1 MSKLP
6 KCFVARPTK
15 TTISI
20 DVVPQSD
27 WKKWSQKL
35 SKFASNWLKSNG
47 FSGKKPGVVL
57 LPNRD
62 GSIQK
67 GVLVVG
73 NASDP
78 WSYAAAR
85 SKLPAGRFEFIGL
98 KSKDEA
104 NAAALGWGLDSYEF
118 TRYRKSTA
126 KKRQL
131 VMPENA
137 DAGEVARLVEGISL
151 TRDLVNTPAQDMGP
165 VALGQAAIDVAEK
178 HGAEWSIIVG
188 SELLEQNYP
197 AVHAVG
203 RAAEEEPRLVDFR
216 WGREDAPKITLVGK
230 GVTFDSG
237 GLDMKS
243 PAHMQLMKK
252 DMGGAAN
259 VLGLAHAVM
268 DAGLDVRL
276 RVLVPCVENAVSGNA
291 FHPLDVLQTRKGI
304 TVEVGNTD
312 AEGRLILC
320 DALHEA
326 QTEKPD
332 LIVDFATLTG
342 AARVAV
348 GIELPAMFCNDDEVA
363 TELLSASGD
372 AGEPIWRLPLFEEY
386 RRHLNSRVA
395 DINNISKTPYG
406 GAITAALFLRE
417 FVGKKT
423 SWVHFDVM
431 AFNMESRPGRP
442 YGGEAMGVRAVYQ
455 MLKSRYTSEA

>member
-1 MSKLP
+1 M
-6 KCFVARPTK
+6 
-15 TTISI
+15 
-20 DVVPQSD
+20 
-27 WKKWSQKL
+27 
-35 SKFASNWLKSNG
+35 
-47 FSGKKPGVVL
+47 
-57 LPNRD
+57 
-62 GSIQK
+62 
-67 GVLVVG
+67 
-73 NASDP
+73 
-78 WSYAAAR
+78 
-85 SKLPAGRFEFIGL
+85 
-98 KSKDEA
+98 
-104 NAAALGWGLDSYEF
+104 
-118 TRYRKSTA
+118 
-126 KKRQL
+126 
-131 VMPENA
+131 
-137 DAGEVARLVEGISL
+137 
-151 TRDLVNTPAQDMGP
+151 
-165 VALGQAAIDVAEK
+165 
-178 HGAEWSIIVG
+178 
-188 SELLEQNYP
+188 
-197 AVHAVG
+197 
-203 RAAEEEPRLVDFR
+203 
-216 WGREDAPKITLVGK
+216 
-230 GVTFDSG
+230 
-237 GLDMKS
+237 
-243 PAHMQLMKK
+243 
-252 DMGGAAN
+252 
-259 VLGLAHAVM
+259 
-268 DAGLDVRL
+268 
-276 RVLVPCVENAVSGNA
+276 VPCVENAVAGNA

-348 GIELPAMFCNDDEVA
+348 GIELPAMFCNDEEVA